1 MLTYNVL
8 NLIKKMSVYQTTNYT
23 KAENFCNR
31 LKKRGIPAAIQIV
44 KP

>member
-8 NLIKKMSVYQTTNYT
+8 NLIKKMSVYQTNSYA
-23 KAENFCNR
+23 KAENFCNI
-31 LKKRGIPAAIQIV
+31 LKKRGIPAVIQIV